1 MDWAGAVAA
10 MAAATGP
17 GFDTGRKV
25 ALSLTIERM
34 GDLGLNLDLDV
45 EKMRMHAVDADD

>member
-1 MDWAGAVAA
+1 MG
-10 MAAATGP
+10 AATGP
-17 GFDTGRKV
+17 GFGTGRKV

-45 EKMRMHAVDADD
+45 EKMRTHAVDADDRN